1 MAIGEN
7 NMEKD
12 LIDLCKYLI
21 GYILRENDQLKKENK
36 ELVIKL
42 TSLETRD
49 KLLQDFAN
57 GLLPTE
63 EDDDDEDE
71 DEPTSHKFAA

>member
-1 MAIGEN
+1 MEIGEN

-63 EDDDDEDE
+63 EDADDEDE
-71 DEPTSHKFAA
+71 DEPVNHKFAA

>member
-1 MAIGEN
+1 
-7 NMEKD
+7 MEKE

-57 GLLPTE
+57 GLLPTDE
-63 EDDDDEDE
+63 EDDDEGE
-71 DEPTSHKFAA
+71 EEPINHKFAA